1 MAIFPNNVRWLRS
14 ILEKHFITKNSALAN
29 VVKSVLLEIIRL
41 KSHKGRSRHC
51 KFIKLCE
58 EFLDL
63 LFSFLHFVK
72 VLTSNMVATFAKCQN
87 QIAIVEAKH
96 DISNGA
102 LASTFLGVKPLLLFI
117 FVAPRALASTFR
129 LIPNPSDVFVKVS
142 GDFLDHMLFK
152 S

>member
-1 MAIFPNNVRWLRS
+1 
-14 ILEKHFITKNSALAN
+14 
-29 VVKSVLLEIIRL
+29 
-41 KSHKGRSRHC
+41 
-51 KFIKLCE
+51 
-58 EFLDL
+58 
-63 LFSFLHFVK
+63 
-72 VLTSNMVATFAKCQN
+72 MVATFAKCQN

-117 FVAPRALASTFR
+117 PVAPRALASTFR